1 MMLEF
6 KALRSSFE
14 RFIFYLLCIIHIIYL
29 NKLFITVNF
38 FKSWGT
44 NFTDKAT
51 TYQNFSQFY
60 QNSNFMRLWQGP
72 LLQ

>member
-44 NFTDKAT
+44 NFTRIKL
-51 TYQNFSQFY
+51 QHIKISVNFTKTQI
-60 QNSNFMRLWQGP
+60 L
-72 LLQ
+72 